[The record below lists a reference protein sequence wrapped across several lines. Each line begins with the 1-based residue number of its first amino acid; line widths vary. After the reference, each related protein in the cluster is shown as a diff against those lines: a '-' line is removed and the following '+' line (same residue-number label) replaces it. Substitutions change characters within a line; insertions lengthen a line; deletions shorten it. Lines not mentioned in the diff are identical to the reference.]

1 MATDQYNADL
11 LWADW
16 ANAASNQA
24 NNVMRTIAEA
34 YAWYQKYY
42 AITYGLTQAQI
53 LALPGFSGR
62 TAADITNIAACFQ
75 VFMDLYNLMNNVSAP
90 AQANRV
96 GYLAPFM
103 S

>member
-1 MATDQYNADL
+1 MATDSYNADL

-16 ANAASNQA
+16 ANAATNNA
-24 NNVMRTIAEA
+24 NTLIRDINEA

-42 AITYGLTQAQI
+42 AITYGLTTAQI
-53 LALPGFSGR
+53 LALPGFSGK
-62 TAADITNIAACFQ
+62 TAQDITNIAACFQ
-75 VFMDLYNLMNNVSAP
+75 VFEDLYNLINNVSAP

>member
-1 MATDQYNADL
+1 MAIDQYSGDL

-16 ANAASNQA
+16 VNAVTNNANALT
-24 NNVMRTIAEA
+24 RDIAEA

-42 AITYGLTQAQI
+42 AITYGLTQTQI
-53 LALPGFSGR
+53 LALPGFSGK
-62 TAADITNIAACFQ
+62 TAQDITNIAAALQ
-75 VFMDLYNLMNNVSAP
+75 VFQDLYNLLNNVSAP